1 MFVPI
6 LVLMWY
12 LCLWF
17 HLISDFCSFLSRII
31 QPPPCYAVLHQVM
44 LWHSCR
50 SICFAVLSI
59 FVYLRKVINNVCV
72 WVCFRYLFE
81 HHFSIISLETH
92 ARCIN
97 KNIYIFIMQML
108 SDHFI
113 QFKIQIFMLVI
124 VSNFPHTAP
133 LFLNII
139 PMFGVEVCSHQYI
152 VIPTYDFK
160 SCRECSRPF
169 SGGMFGCNSP

>member
-1 MFVPI
+1 MFVHSSVASYNLHRVMRSCTKSCYGIPVGQF
-6 LVLMWY
+6 VLQSY
-12 LCLWF
+12 L
-17 HLISDFCSFLSRII
+17 R
-31 QPPPCYAVLHQVM
+31 
-44 LWHSCR
+44 
-50 SICFAVLSI
+50 I

-133 LFLNII
+133 LSLNII